1 LAQAPEEPEEG
12 LEVDAA
18 AGTFRLD
25 GATYRPGDTVFVMPD
40 TFDQCAA
47 AIEDTRNAV
56 PEFAAKS
63 RHVKVS
69 VIGSWSRGPLTDLMT
84 SLMTLLMGELPVELD
99 LQRLNKAA
107 AVLSLPHCVSGR
119 CQPWAARLRNW
130 PNCVAG
136 QGGQQGQEG
145 GQ

>member
-1 LAQAPEEPEEG
+1 MLDPDSCCTPPVLLHSVAAHKHCGLHDLFSVESCIPYRLEGCLRPGGALAQAPEEPEEG

-25 GATYRPGDTVFVMPD
+25 GVTYRPGDTVFVMPD

-56 PEFAAKS
+56 PDFAAKS

-69 VIGSWSRGPLTDLMT
+69 CTV
-84 SLMTLLMGELPVELD
+84 SLSCT
-99 LQRLNKAA
+99 
-107 AVLSLPHCVSGR
+107 VS
-119 CQPWAARLRNW
+119 P
-130 PNCVAG
+130 
-136 QGGQQGQEG
+136 
-145 GQ
+145 